1 MFLFPNGF
9 FICSFF
15 FGLLL
20 SSNDVTSFR
29 AFVSPYHS
37 RCLPLSRKHYNI
49 AYLKTSQASF
59 TPTFALSMETPLA
72 ESAKTILTTRSG
84 HSLVPLAGV
93 GSTSLFAKIPTTV
106 ASVNQISSTVKQN
119 RLSSWQE
126 LSLWAFLF
134 FSSALLHSTE
144 SAITKLSTWKIKE
157 LAEEE
162 GISSPFHSLNQN
174 ITRFLISILLTT
186 TAFHIYSTALFISS
200 IKSFFPNMSLGA
212 ITAALTFIT
221 LFFGELLPKAFAV
234 SNSEFVARKFL
245 PFLVY
250 YSSLLSPLTRGVTFL
265 SDFILKRIFR
275 MKNVDDSSVSED
287 MVRIVVKE
295 AEKNNKEGIESGEG
309 RMIKN
314 VLDMEEKEVTRIMK
328 PRMDIV
334 GVSETASTSE
344 ILSIVLKTKYSRIPV
359 YRHDIDHIVGVL
371 FSKDLL
377 DLIKNP
383 SLSSDMKPELSEKWN
398 SLTAKDIMEKPFFI
412 PETMSCWHALQ
423 EMKQRKVHMAFI
435 IDEYGGT
442 SGLITFEDLLEEVI
456 GEIYDEDDRD
466 EEQSDHWKIIRSD
479 NHDSYQREIDNS
491 LHGIDRQAGGDG
503 EMEKLLTPSDLT
515 TRQHTLLMKSDAE
528 LDDVFEALNINYR
541 EGRNRNELPDIGESS
556 TIGGLLCFLAGRIP
570 KEGDSLCFAGYKF
583 YISKVEDNRKIV
595 DIVVSPANSVPES
608 EVTPVRESHK
618 SERFEAPLMTFSTSR
633 IPSPSL
639 DMILKN
645 QIKPDGMK
653 PPVKDSRTLSQK
665 SSESKN
671 EQEPTSRIKQPE
683 EGIITPAANRILIFV
698 DGEWVIPAAREKP

>member
-1 MFLFPNGF
+1 MRHFKASQTSVLP
-9 FICSFF
+9 SFA
-15 FGLLL
+15 LY
-20 SSNDVTSFR
+20 V
-29 AFVSPYHS
+29 
-37 RCLPLSRKHYNI
+37 
-49 AYLKTSQASF
+49 KTSSLNL
-59 TPTFALSMETPLA
+59 P
-72 ESAKTILTTRSG
+72 ESAKTIAASSSSKLPLLT
-84 HSLVPLAGV
+84 V
-93 GSTSLFAKIPTTV
+93 GASSFFAKAPTIV
-106 ASVNQISSTVKQN
+106 ASVGQISYTVQQN

-162 GISSPFHSLNQN
+162 GSSSPFQSLNQN
-174 ITRFLISILLTT
+174 ITQFLISILLTT

-212 ITAALTFIT
+212 ITATLTLIT
-221 LFFGELLPKAFAV
+221 LFFGELLPKAVAV

-250 YSSLLSPLTRGVTFL
+250 YSALLSPLTSSVTFL
-265 SDFILKRIFR
+265 SDFILKKVFR

-328 PRMDIV
+328 PRIDV
-334 GVSETASTSE
+334 NGVSEAATASE
-344 ILSIVLKTKYSRIPV
+344 ILSVVLKTKYSRIPV
-359 YRHDIDHIVGVL
+359 YRNDIDHIVGVL

-383 SLSSDMKPELSEKWN
+383 SLSSDLKPELSEKW
-398 SLTAKDIMEKPFFI
+398 STLTAKDIMEKPFFI

-466 EEQSDHWKIIRSD
+466 EEQSDHWKIIRSG
-479 NHDSYQREIDNS
+479 NQENYQRQTDSS
-491 LHGIDRQAGGDG
+491 LQLVDDRVVLYG
-503 EMEKLLTPSDLT
+503 ERKSMSHSENELSNKH
-515 TRQHTLLMKSDAE
+515 RQHTLLMKSDAE

-541 EGRNRNELPDIGESS
+541 ERRNRNELPDIGESS
-556 TIGGLLCFLAGRIP
+556 TIGGLLCFLAGKIP
-570 KEGDSLCFAGYKF
+570 KEGDSLRFAGYDF

-595 DIVVSPANSVPES
+595 DIVVSPANNLHEADRPPVIENHISQVVEVP
-608 EVTPVRESHK
+608 R
-618 SERFEAPLMTFSTSR
+618 LNFSTAR
-633 IPSPSL
+633 MPAPSL
-639 DMILKN
+639 EFLMKN
-645 QIKPDGMK
+645 QIKPDGSK
-653 PPVKDSRTLSQK
+653 PPDRDARSLPLKSHDMNNAQK
-665 SSESKN
+665 LGSSI
-671 EQEPTSRIKQPE
+671 EQEGS
-683 EGIITPAANRILIFV
+683 AALKPSSNRILIFV
-698 DGEWVIPAAREKP
+698 DGEWVDPSNSHKP